1 MSTSE
6 LQYEPHP
13 SGVAYYYWPAGPFV
27 VDGISYNFADRDEYA
42 PPMLETVRD
51 HHCCR
56 MGDICHNEVVGTAL
70 SHPPT
75 EEELDRFV
83 RTGALPK
90 RMLAELPR
98 VD

>member
-6 LQYEPHP
+6 LQYEQHP

-27 VDGISYNFADRDEYA
+27 VDGISYNFADREYA
-42 PPMLETVRD
+42 PPMLDTVAD
-51 HHCCR
+51 YDCSFCA
-56 MGDICHNEVVGTAL
+56 CHTRIVGMVL
-70 SHPPT
+70 STPPT

-83 RTGALPK
+83 RTGKLPK
-90 RMLAELPR
+90 RILAELPR